1 MCAQIHTQHEVDVAA
16 RVYSASVQQAC
27 AAGTASVGMTATVPI
42 NLKISHIKKKANM
55 RSFQWRIAR
64 MNGYSAAS
72 GSRFLLICAFTLA
85 NPLCRSSLLQRA
97 AYGFETWSSIWGLA
111 LNSL

>member
-42 NLKISHIKKKANM
+42 NLKISHIKDKSEHALISMADCAHERVFRGKRLEIFADL
-55 RSFQWRIAR
+55 RIHTCQ
-64 MNGYSAAS
+64 SPVQVQ
-72 GSRFLLICAFTLA
+72 LA
-85 NPLCRSSLLQRA
+85 PTRRVRV
-97 AYGFETWSSIWGLA
+97 
-111 LNSL
+111 